1 MLPCSIGPC
10 LVLATLATLSQEMLG
25 KGKARGLNTF
35 FASVCLFKTPAR
47 ARWWHIITNSMCMR
61 LPVPLYLQKAI
72 SAPIFFQLLFYD
84 VQRRWKI
91 LCEAKRKCGERNC
104 ASKVY
109 KAINYQPAPFPRD
122 ENSVD
127 TAIRYNQAP
136 GALFFQTSWWKTT
149 PASWRGVKRAFFASS
164 PPSSRS
170 RSCIIDLRAATQIS
184 ERKVLSK
191 RIQDTSLHL
200 VELFQSKILLLD
212 QKVPFSL
219 HLKTDS

>member
-1 MLPCSIGPC
+1 MIA
-10 LVLATLATLSQEMLG
+10 LASATVFTKGNLS
-25 KGKARGLNTF
+25 AN
-35 FASVCLFKTPAR
+35 
-47 ARWWHIITNSMCMR
+47 
-61 LPVPLYLQKAI
+61 
-72 SAPIFFQLLFYD
+72 FFQLLFYD

-91 LCEAKRKCGERNC
+91 LCEAKRKCGECNC

-164 PPSSRS
+164 PPSSSS
-170 RSCIIDLRAATQIS
+170 RSCIIDLRAAAQIS

-191 RIQDTSLHL
+191 RRQDTSLHL
-200 VELFQSKILLLD
+200 VQFFQRKILMFLKLRWNALRMWTKYVESEIWRHEQWVDYLLLCVD
-212 QKVPFSL
+212 LLATYSA
-219 HLKTDS
+219 

>member
-10 LVLATLATLSQEMLG
+10 LVLATLPTLSQEMLG
-25 KGKARGLNTF
+25 KGKARGPQHLLCLCLFVQNSSEGTLVTYHNKQYVIA
-35 FASVCLFKTPAR
+35 FASATVFTKGNL
-47 ARWWHIITNSMCMR
+47 
-61 LPVPLYLQKAI
+61 
-72 SAPIFFQLLFYD
+72 SANFFQLLFYD
-84 VQRRWKI
+84 VQRRWKV
-91 LCEAKRKCGERNC
+91 LCEAKRKCGECNC

-127 TAIRYNQAP
+127 TAIRYNPAP
-136 GALFFQTSWWKTT
+136 EALFFQTSWWKTT

-170 RSCIIDLRAATQIS
+170 RSCIIDLRAAAQIS

-191 RIQDTSLHL
+191 RRQDTSLHL
-200 VELFQSKILLLD
+200 VELFQSKIID
-212 QKVPFSL
+212 ATFWFWRVW
-219 HLKTDS
+219 